1 MEEIFLNWKFID
13 SKNVTLKIVYWSK
26 TYNFKKI
33 YFFQFKEKKNDT
45 YKMQFS
51 LDSFFSIIISI
62 LY

>member
-1 MEEIFLNWKFID
+1 MKENFLNWKFID